1 MFCSQCGTANT
12 DDSQRCTNCGSAL
25 RAAAAANPLQA
36 LGQSSAFN
44 GLVVLVVSFFTMPLR
59 TIKIMSRML
68 REVGDR
74 GAFDTESSGV
84 PHLTW
89 IQTAGV
95 VLVVFG
101 MVGSALACLV
111 TGLAAIA
118 AGSAGTF
125 VLMLLAA
132 PLAMVAAN
140 WAGMWVIETLSLAVD
155 IANNI
160 KKIANR

>member
-59 TIKIMSRML
+59 TMKIMVRML
-68 REVGDR
+68 RDVGER
-74 GAFDTESSGV
+74 GAFDTESSSV

-95 VLVVFG
+95 VLVVIG
-101 MVGSALACLV
+101 MIGAALACIV
-111 TGLAAIA
+111 AGLGAIA

-132 PLAMVAAN
+132 PFAMVGIN
-140 WAGMWVIETLSLAVD
+140 WGGMWVIETLSLSVD

-160 KKIANR
+160 RKIANR